1 MHKTEDPTAINRHYP
16 TRILEQRKWA

>member
-1 MHKTEDPTAINRHYP
+1 MHKTEDPAAINRHYP